1 MEVNTCGVTLVV
13 YIRIKGRFCFK
24 AYLLIKLQLSQELSI
39 AHELMCRKLCSQC
52 GAQCALENDYQ
63 ADRQET
69 LLSRKVFKTGFK
81 EATPHLKYFPGSAAC
96 RGGAGE

>member
-39 AHELMCRKLCSQC
+39 AHDSHELMFC
-52 GAQCALENDYQ
+52 
-63 ADRQET
+63 
-69 LLSRKVFKTGFK
+69 
-81 EATPHLKYFPGSAAC
+81 
-96 RGGAGE
+96 